1 MNTMNNIFATSSYE
15 SSFEWNHDERNTKDY
30 LRAVE
35 KDDFDL
41 GRMCRELVI
50 ESQTLQHWSDDED
63 EDDEDDMWYDMEYVE
78 DATVV
83 AKDNHTIDAFND
95 PYYCTFVS
103 RTNSIDSNAYDSG
116 YGGSATTC
124 SDSESDE
131 EYTSKQQKS
140 KFMYT

>member
-1 MNTMNNIFATSSYE
+1 MNNIFATSSYE

-41 GRMCRELVI
+41 GKMCRELVI
-50 ESQTLQHWSDDED
+50 ESQTLQQWSDD
-63 EDDEDDMWYDMEYVE
+63 EDDEDDMWYNIEYDE
-78 DATVV
+78 DETTAV
-83 AKDNHTIDAFND
+83 KDHQAIDAFND

-116 YGGSATTC
+116 NGESATTC